1 MHIRFRIRWHHI
13 SGRSGHPIQPAC
25 GLLNRRAHCAN
36 FPRHTIHLRSLEASS
51 STSTHIAP
59 GDLHHISESAHAAL
73 PSAFRNLISADSGT
87 TAEACRASPSLTTGN
102 RFCWIHVRIVSSGLS
117 SIAATVATE

>member
-1 MHIRFRIRWHHI
+1 MHSRFCIRWHRI
-13 SGRSGHPIQPAC
+13 SSPSGHPIRPAI
-25 GLLNRRAHCAN
+25 GQLNRRAHCRN
-36 FPRHTIHLRSLEASS
+36 FPRRTIHLRSLGGSR

-59 GDLHHISESAHAAL
+59 GDLHHISESLHAAL
-73 PSAFRNLISADSGT
+73 PSAFRNLISALSGT
-87 TAEACRASPSLTTGN
+87 TAEACRASPSFTTGN